1 MTISQRFNSLFL
13 VMALGLLS
21 LMGFYVYEMEE
32 VYDSVNFSN
41 INIVPSIITLDHAV
55 ADFGR
60 LRVRLYRH
68 VLNNETIK
76 KNESEGLIK
85 ASETAL
91 QKSLKDYELLVISE
105 QDRFLL
111 LADQTTFA
119 TYQLGIE
126 KIIAASRQH
135 QNAQAIALLLQFL
148 PNAEKM
154 NDALQAH
161 SLFNEQ
167 LALQSSAKG
176 KTIKLNAFWISIGI
190 SLITF
195 VVVFMFGFFVAR
207 DLSRSLKDSVSVAKR
222 IAAGD
227 LSSDIKIRGDDET
240 AQMLDAMQGMQATL
254 AEVVLEFKHIVEA
267 AGKHGDFSVKLNL
280 IGKTGFI
287 KELAEQLN
295 NLSNISQAGLKDVTR
310 LANAIAIGDL
320 TQTINTIYPGS
331 FGEMVDSL
339 LSMQQV
345 NQELEDRRW
354 AKMQLVRITSKVQTA
369 INIDDFGR
377 RLLDEVCLVTGGVQ
391 ALFYA
396 DMDYMNV
403 QRPISGFG
411 RNTDSVPAFAK
422 GESLVGQCAQ
432 NLLPIVLNDP
442 SGSILR
448 LRSGLIDRSPSQVAL
463 LPLVLG
469 SKSIGVLELAMIS
482 MPTIR
487 QQMLLDELPLAIT
500 PLLEVLRRNLRNE
513 AQSEEIQAL
522 AVELEAQAETLQET
536 SAAMSQTNAMLND
549 ILAAA
554 TEIGIIGTDLEGIIT
569 HFNSGAERLLGW
581 QADEVIGK
589 IKPNRFHVEEEVALA
604 RNLAPNENDFAVI
617 VGDTSSV
624 GGNSKEWTFVRKDGL
639 TFAGLLMISPIYSE
653 HGATTGY
660 LGIVQDISARRQ
672 LEQEMVN
679 ARKMAE
685 EVSRLKSDF
694 LANMSHEIRTP
705 MNGIIGMTHLAL
717 NTELTPR
724 QHDYLKKIQSSG
736 QHLLRIINDIL
747 DISKI
752 EAGKLSIEHT
762 EFELESAL
770 ANVVNL
776 IAEKATEKGLELIL
790 DMASNV
796 PVDVVGDSLRLSQ
809 ILINYANNALKFTEE
824 GEIILIVRVREMSDE
839 DVVLWFGVQDTG
851 IGLSEEQI
859 SHLFSAFNQGDTS
872 TTRKYGGTGLG
883 LAIAKSLSEMMNGE
897 VGVESILG
905 KGSTFWFTAKLGIAH
920 QTKRVLLPD
929 PDIRGRHVLVVDDN
943 DNARLVMSDM
953 LTNMSFTV
961 DSVDSGKEAVAAVK
975 RADRAR
981 NPYELI
987 FMDWHMPTL
996 NGIEACR
1003 QIKALS
1009 LAEPPHMLLVTA
1021 YGREE
1026 VFHQA
1031 EDAGIH
1037 DVLVKPVNASILF
1050 DTTMRVLNSSNY
1062 ENQMMV
1068 PASSTALML
1077 LAAINGARI
1086 LLVEDNEI
1094 NQQVGLEL
1102 LRQADFVVDL
1112 ADNGLIALTQLQKHD
1127 YDLVLMDM
1135 QMPVMDGL
1143 TATIALR
1150 KIPRYK
1156 NLPVVAMTANVLPA
1170 DRERCFE
1177 AGMND
1182 FISKPIQP
1190 EVLWQALLKWIP
1202 ARLPSSVV
1210 SPSTIDTP
1218 AVPAPIFNIAGIDA
1232 INAQRRLLGNTD
1244 LYASL
1249 LRKFCNTQGDMPQAI
1264 RLAIDL
1270 EDWATA
1276 QRHAHSIKGIS
1287 LSIGANSLAQDAL
1300 LLEQAIAERAAVD
1313 QINSLLDTV
1322 KTTLAQLI
1330 EEISLKLPEPILAAP
1345 MDAATAATLIDEL
1358 RQMLTENNPEVMAW
1372 LETNM
1377 AGLDTVL
1384 PHAKMLQIV
1393 AAVHSFDLDDALR
1406 LLEES

>member
-1 MTISQRFNSLFL
+1 
-13 VMALGLLS
+13 
-21 LMGFYVYEMEE
+21 
-32 VYDSVNFSN
+32 
-41 INIVPSIITLDHAV
+41 
-55 ADFGR
+55 
-60 LRVRLYRH
+60 
-68 VLNNETIK
+68 
-76 KNESEGLIK
+76 
-85 ASETAL
+85 
-91 QKSLKDYELLVISE
+91 
-105 QDRFLL
+105 
-111 LADQTTFA
+111 
-119 TYQLGIE
+119 
-126 KIIAASRQH
+126 
-135 QNAQAIALLLQFL
+135 
-148 PNAEKM
+148 
-154 NDALQAH
+154 
-161 SLFNEQ
+161 
-167 LALQSSAKG
+167 
-176 KTIKLNAFWISIGI
+176 
-190 SLITF
+190 
-195 VVVFMFGFFVAR
+195 
-207 DLSRSLKDSVSVAKR
+207 
-222 IAAGD
+222 
-227 LSSDIKIRGDDET
+227 
-240 AQMLDAMQGMQATL
+240 
-254 AEVVLEFKHIVEA
+254 
-267 AGKHGDFSVKLNL
+267 
-280 IGKTGFI
+280 
-287 KELAEQLN
+287 
-295 NLSNISQAGLKDVTR
+295 
-310 LANAIAIGDL
+310 
-320 TQTINTIYPGS
+320 
-331 FGEMVDSL
+331 
-339 LSMQQV
+339 
-345 NQELEDRRW
+345 
-354 AKMQLVRITSKVQTA
+354 
-369 INIDDFGR
+369 
-377 RLLDEVCLVTGGVQ
+377 
-391 ALFYA
+391 
-396 DMDYMNV
+396 
-403 QRPISGFG
+403 
-411 RNTDSVPAFAK
+411 
-422 GESLVGQCAQ
+422 
-432 NLLPIVLNDP
+432 
-442 SGSILR
+442 
-448 LRSGLIDRSPSQVAL
+448 
-463 LPLVLG
+463 
-469 SKSIGVLELAMIS
+469 
-482 MPTIR
+482 
-487 QQMLLDELPLAIT
+487 
-500 PLLEVLRRNLRNE
+500 
-513 AQSEEIQAL
+513 
-522 AVELEAQAETLQET
+522 
-536 SAAMSQTNAMLND
+536 
-549 ILAAA
+549 
-554 TEIGIIGTDLEGIIT
+554 
-569 HFNSGAERLLGW
+569 
-581 QADEVIGK
+581 
-589 IKPNRFHVEEEVALA
+589 
-604 RNLAPNENDFAVI
+604 
-617 VGDTSSV
+617 
-624 GGNSKEWTFVRKDGL
+624 
-639 TFAGLLMISPIYSE
+639 
-653 HGATTGY
+653 
-660 LGIVQDISARRQ
+660 
-672 LEQEMVN
+672 
-679 ARKMAE
+679 
-685 EVSRLKSDF
+685 
-694 LANMSHEIRTP
+694 

-920 QTKRVLLPD
+920 QTKRVLLPY
-929 PDIRGRHVLVVDDN
+929 PDLRGRHVLVVDDN

-1094 NQQVGLEL
+1094 NQQVGFEL

-1210 SPSTIDTP
+1210 SPSTMDTP

-1249 LRKFCNTQGDMPQAI
+1249 LRKFCNTQADMPQAI